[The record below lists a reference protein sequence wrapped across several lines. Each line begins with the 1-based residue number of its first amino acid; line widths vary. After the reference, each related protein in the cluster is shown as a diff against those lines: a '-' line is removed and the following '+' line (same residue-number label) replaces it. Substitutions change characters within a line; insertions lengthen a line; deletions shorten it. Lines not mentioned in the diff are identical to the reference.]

1 MAGIDNASKFRSKE
15 DEERLR
21 RQKAKAPTNIKRAKE
36 LAQQYSNPYK
46 FNNTV
51 TVTKRIDNE
60 KWYSGDKPTGRE
72 TYARIYQV
80 AGDDQNKLKE
90 LQGQWAEEISNPGS
104 VIYNPYAQATNT
116 KAINGLRELGIDVP
130 DKITDQWVDK
140 MWSQYGQYGR
150 QTTTSYGPSAPT
162 TKSTRE
168 NDIAYWVGTL
178 MDDKENTNLAEAQMK
193 SLYDEV
199 AYLTNQGYSDGEIM
213 KRVRNEFSR
222 KYNVLNNMDEKRMVG
237 DAVRLNR
244 AVNYSG
250 DDTIYGMIWAARND
264 GGTGDYFSDSI
275 NYAMGNG
282 KKYKADP
289 TSEAALDPS
298 NAEGYNPYGRGGT
311 MHELNMKYGLT
322 GVDSAWLEANR
333 SWLNDPEKADD
344 WRDLAKG
351 VENSDAATTEL
362 MALDQQLEKWVSS
375 GKSME
380 DIEAELSAL
389 IADGGEV
396 RYTDADGK
404 RQTVKLSTLSKM
416 EEKRALGTF
425 LEMGYGVDFTL
436 PNYIAKASDM
446 VAERDAAAA
455 TQVQEEEEKWYS
467 KLAGWFGDR
476 GSDVSRFLATLD
488 IGVGSHGDAIDSVL
502 DAEHGSMSTDDMLKK
517 YASNELGVELIGDLT
532 DGEREIVENVL
543 AQVEA
548 ATDFGSTDEERDA
561 AAAGIAVLQQL
572 VDQIAADPERR
583 DSYKAN
589 ESYTSVYER
598 QPEEPREGMAPM
610 AAEPTAYTGADGQP
624 VDPYSMPESQTY
636 EKMLQ
641 GGEWDTNALGWGY
654 SMSDNPT
661 AIEAELVEGILGI
674 FNGQKPTGLSKSW
687 YNEFSGLMN
696 NTNKAVQRTG
706 LSQGERDVHAAN
718 PELYDSRHA
727 YGTQVYDA
735 LMANQK
741 ALDDGAI
748 HPVDY
753 VKNLVVIS
761 AAAEAIGEAAG
772 GARATDEQAAE
783 VLAANNGELQ
793 TLVDSVNSVCA
804 QGQEAKAAAEAEVQ
818 QKIIGIVDAYA
829 AGEQLD
835 AKSETVMNS
844 ILSMDVSKAAA
855 DDSTYQD
862 ISAQVKDNLSMDNLL
877 RSGMTFTTG
886 SFENDMLMD
895 HADLQQ
901 SGALAYGQGVMMVVE
916 DMLDEDM
923 RLASACDMSLGE
935 YYEAHPERARSSE
948 QLMVEAQT
956 RYETTWNEFGNT
968 ISGLLAANQSLESEE
983 EEAKIST
990 VESLS
995 LKDTIGVIADKFG
1008 IQLEADLRKTGH
1020 FLSYAWRDQG
1030 QKKNAL
1036 MQQYGNDRAA
1046 YAADLNELE
1055 KEELTRLQ
1063 GVYDADATKGDMQF
1077 DEWTGQH
1084 AEGAHLRELRAMRE
1098 ANVDIFDIGMTV
1110 DEIRSGWGIEDVT
1123 GTMANIDALVEEH
1136 GSDADKFIVQSSAS
1150 LLNTG
1155 VMMAITAATGGG
1167 YVGSLAATAASA
1179 GASAHDRFQQTG
1191 NFDAALWS
1199 SVAEWGV
1206 NALIEKFGFDR
1217 YMPENIGGGN
1227 LATKIMHS
1235 KYILANQNLMQIV
1248 RSPESMSKVARGI
1261 FASGVQAVTD
1271 MGSEFLEE
1279 FSQGIVSA
1287 MADNFAYSK
1296 PYLLTAGQIGE
1307 AAKEGV
1313 MAMATAPILSL
1324 ASGNKLSFSDI
1335 TGNLVDSAKALL
1347 LPEHDGAILNASID
1361 FQSTRLAIQNSQD
1374 ALSQIEQSSENAA
1387 KKQAGADLQ
1396 AANAELAE
1404 AQAELAT
1411 VQEQEATAGAALD
1424 AANAEMNSGAPF
1436 TEELGKRMT
1445 AAAENVNKIKEHL
1458 AKVQQRVQAAAEHQA
1473 EAQQKYEDAKAAV
1486 QKMYD
1491 ELMQTAKAEAEQ
1503 MVTDLFF
1510 GGDSEAQ
1517 RAAMDRYR
1525 AACQQLMDAK
1535 ENLRIARADTEMFA
1549 RGTAQG
1555 DGLFTYYGEA
1565 LLEVEALT
1573 EEVAAAKAEVDA
1585 AYAGTGEAQMQAQQ
1599 STELDRAEQI
1609 AMQAAEAAAADPT
1622 SANKQ
1627 AQAEL
1632 AQAQVDAMRAK
1643 QAMDEKRTD
1652 IGRRLQSPR
1661 NADREAAVQEW
1672 NALQSEATAAAS
1684 EADRLQAEADMSDT
1698 QKNLRT
1704 AIENMQQYNDIDL
1717 TDESSENHEA
1727 AMDAYAELQ
1736 AASEDAE
1743 LEQALNGLSKA
1754 MENPENAEEITNA
1767 TRKVDELRSR
1777 KKENQSDQT
1786 PVKHIDD
1793 RTPFDVS
1800 DKSVQPF
1807 FNSNRE
1813 TFKDYVLAAAKII
1826 RSDVQNSTAAQ
1837 RIFVEGGAGNG
1848 MGSDQLVIGQARNTT
1863 ELIGKYMDISKWSWK
1878 KMGDY
1883 LDRFITA
1890 LETDKPLPN
1899 TVYIKRIE
1907 MMVDEALTDGYTDLE
1922 GIRVPPA
1929 YNYRAGKSA
1938 IDGRQYADTAYEN
1951 DNGESFYD
1959 MTGAGSPITPSLV
1972 EAAKDVSTAVRT
1984 QDGRYVLEVGN
1995 KFVYTDGN
2003 AENPQISEVVTLTVP
2018 DINPDLKKLLKET
2031 VYHAYDEGVYTDGV
2045 WETLH
2050 SIFERDTGA
2059 RDSVRRYDA
2068 RVSETGNGR
2077 TGGTAGGPA
2086 GGASGEG
2093 PGGVSP
2099 ESNIRAW
2106 RDTGA
2111 GFGDHRGPG
2120 RTGEVTTADRNPIE
2134 IMSDLTRSIQAGY
2147 NPGGEMSA
2155 GGRRMPRAVMAF
2167 YNHHAQ
2173 SITSRTSEAGDLA
2186 ISLHE
2191 FGHAVQDRLPGIHAN
2206 QQLINNLPQDVRN
2219 AYDPAEWDGEALAEF
2234 VVDYIFNRDEAV
2246 RMAGDQFVRDFEDAL
2261 RADRPLYNAIMDA
2274 SHQTELW
2281 NNADTGSKIGSMTKD
2296 SSDPRR
2302 GQIGNWLQ
2310 RTARRVETAVAD
2322 LTAPADL
2329 VSREFRQR
2337 ALYSM
2342 HASRRADVAL
2352 SRFLI
2357 DPQGRN
2363 IGQSLAERF
2372 YRAGVTEADQAEVS
2386 RYALARHALDRRAQ
2400 NKDVFDEHE
2409 FPTAELQQ
2417 YVADVEANNP
2427 NIVAGADALTSFWS
2441 DFMDAWWVQTGM
2453 IDADAVAEMRAM
2465 YPHYVPTFRVMD
2477 DNFKQYGGKSSRF
2490 QVRRAVEGGSSLEV
2504 IDPLVSIVKMTQQ
2517 MVSTVT
2523 QNQLM
2528 QAFHNEWRQGGLGFI
2543 ADDVT
2548 QQFRVQRN
2556 NTTALQNALDAI
2568 QATGADPA
2576 LMDDAYAAM
2585 LDLQERWIGTGQNYG
2600 PGIVSGVDENGNQFF
2615 YRINS
2620 KADGLFELLSGSANR
2635 NAAIIIPRVM
2645 RNFKNTF
2652 TKLTTSSNP
2661 LFALRNMKRDIQ
2673 TSVNTGTHS
2682 LTYADGMVRWI
2693 RAFGEVL
2700 AESETYRDWQAM
2712 GGGEHT
2718 RYNTELNTGE
2728 SGRTVRELG
2737 QGLMRGRVT
2746 RRGTFK
2752 TRKTALDRISNVMT
2766 WEGLNNAIENASRY
2780 VEYRFGR
2787 HDLNTDEGRVEAF
2800 MASQDVTTNFGT
2812 HGASKLIRN
2821 LSAIIPFMNA
2831 NIQGLNKNVHIIRDV
2846 FSSDQNVRRR
2856 AAPKAAKTM
2865 MNVALAAMLQYGL
2878 LKTFGGNEDDE
2889 DYALLSQEMRTGNL
2903 IIPIPKGVM
2912 DVLGDQ
2918 LGFDKPYIRIPIA
2931 QDLLAQGMY
2940 AASLDMVANTTG
2952 YTQMEVDL
2960 WKAAKS
2966 ILTDSIPDGT
2976 VFQAI
2981 SDAKNNRTWYGGEIE
2996 SEYMRRYSVTNRYD
3010 SDTPQSIVWAA
3021 QRLGVSPAKL
3031 DYLLN
3036 QYSGFAGKII
3046 MPLLGTGRLNGEDS
3060 LDERAKNLAYN
3071 VLKNYTIDPVSSND
3085 LSGNYTS
3092 AKDIISQIVA
3102 DGKAGKP
3109 MGNVAYKADAEEAY
3123 SAAEYLSEE
3132 FAAIDKE
3139 LAALWGDW
3147 NDIKASD
3154 LSDGD
3159 KARQMRDIRSNY
3171 IIPLQQDALAL
3182 YEEYKM
3188 QYIDNDWLALTIAGE
3203 FPWSLDRPILD

>member
-21 RQKAKAPTNIKRAKE
+21 RQKAKAPTNVKRAKE

-178 MDDKENTNLAEAQMK
+178 MEDKENTNLAEAQMK

-199 AYLTNQGYSDGEIM
+199 AYLTKQGYSDNEIV
-213 KRVRNEFSR
+213 KRVRNEFGS
-222 KYNVLNNMDEKRMVG
+222 KYNVLNKMDEERMVG
-237 DAVRLNR
+237 SAVRLNR
-244 AVNYSG
+244 AVDYSG
-250 DDTIYGMIWAARND
+250 DDTLYGMIWAARND
-264 GGTGDYFSDSI
+264 GGTGDYFNDSI

-380 DIEAELSAL
+380 DIEAELRAL

-455 TQVQEEEEKWYS
+455 TQVQEEEEKWYN
-467 KLAGWFGDR
+467 KLAGWFSDK

-488 IGVGSHGDAIDSVL
+488 IGVGSHGDVIDSVL

-583 DSYKAN
+583 DNYKAN

-624 VDPYSMPESQTY
+624 VDPYSMPEAQAY

-641 GGEWDTNALGWGY
+641 GGEWDTNAFGWGY
-654 SMSDNPT
+654 SISNNPE
-661 AIEAELVEGILGI
+661 AVEAELVDGILGI
-674 FNGQKPTGLSKSW
+674 FNGQKPTGLGKSW

-706 LSQGERDVHAAN
+706 LSQGERDVHAVN

-793 TLVDSVNSVCA
+793 ALVDSVNSVCA

-818 QKIIGIVDAYA
+818 QKIIGVVDAYA

-877 RSGMTFTTG
+877 RNGMTFTTG

-923 RLASACDMSLGE
+923 RLASACGMSLGE

-948 QLMVEAQT
+948 QLMTEAQT
-956 RYETTWNEFGNT
+956 RYETTWNEFGKT
-968 ISGLLAANQSLESEE
+968 ISGLLAANQSLEGEE

-1036 MQQYGNDRAA
+1036 MQQYGNDRTA

-1110 DEIRSGWGIEDVT
+1110 DEIRSGWGIEDVS
-1123 GTMANIDALVEEH
+1123 GTMVNIDALVAEH
-1136 GSDADKFIVQSSAS
+1136 GSDTDKFIYESGAS

-1155 VMMAITAATGGG
+1155 VMMAVTAATGGG
-1167 YVGSLAATAASA
+1167 YIGSLASTAASA
-1179 GASAHDRFQQTG
+1179 GASAHDRYQQTG

-1206 NALIEKFGFDR
+1206 NALIEKVGFDR

-1374 ALSQIEQSSENAA
+1374 ALSQIEQSSENVA
-1387 KKQAGADLQ
+1387 KKQAGEELA
-1396 AANAELAE
+1396 AANAELTD
-1404 AQAELAT
+1404 AQTELAT
-1411 VQEQEATAGAALD
+1411 VQSQQEAAGAALD

-1445 AAAENVNKIKEHL
+1445 AAADNVNKIKEHL

-1525 AACQQLMDAK
+1525 AACQKLMDAK

-1585 AYAGTGEAQMQAQQ
+1585 AYAETGEAQMQAQQ
-1599 STELDRAEQI
+1599 NADLTAAE
-1609 AMQAAEAAAADPT
+1609 EAAALAAEKAAASP
-1622 SANKQ
+1622 SNQSLQ

-1632 AQAQVDAMRAK
+1632 AQAQLNTIRAK
-1643 QAMDEKRTD
+1643 QTLDEKRTD
-1652 IGRRLQSPR
+1652 IGKRLQSPR
-1661 NADREAAVQEW
+1661 STDREAAVQEW
-1672 NALQSEATAAAS
+1672 KELQQVANDAVA
-1684 EADRLQAEADMSDT
+1684 EADRLQAEVDTTDT
-1698 QKNLRT
+1698 QKNLRS
-1704 AIENMQQYNDIDL
+1704 AIDNMKQYSNMDLMDEN
-1717 TDESSENHEA
+1717 SVNHEA
-1727 AMDAYAELQ
+1727 AVEAYNELLVAEDAVRIENAQRAMDEAYANMDASKPETVEAYREARKQYNFAIDNGNSMNYTNNGEVYENESKGLYGEDVLRTSGFEGEGSGSG
-1736 AASEDAE
+1736 ASVRGASAVSLYGDRRATGRQDARGDRGGRRIDGSVRYE
-1743 LEQALNGLSKA
+1743 STTGLADATATPEVFVQALADAKA
-1754 MENPENAEEITNA
+1754 ARPEDGHQVSPKEVTDIT
-1767 TRKVDELRSR
+1767 
-1777 KKENQSDQT
+1777 
-1786 PVKHIDD
+1786 
-1793 RTPFDVS
+1793 
-1800 DKSVQPF
+1800 
-1807 FNSNRE
+1807 
-1813 TFKDYVLAAAKII
+1813 
-1826 RSDVQNSTAAQ
+1826 
-1837 RIFVEGGAGNG
+1837 EGG
-1848 MGSDQLVIGQARNTT
+1848 MRPFLTSDQLAGFGIDPNGNITGVFKNPASKLRRVMDDMMLTAIQEGGDRLDCYAGDLFNTEASASQRVGT
-1863 ELIGKYMDISKWSWK
+1863 LVNKYAKYGFEPVAVVKYNAKYAESDKVQDIVF
-1878 KMGDY
+1878 
-1883 LDRFITA
+1883 FIH
-1890 LETDKPLPN
+1890 N
-1899 TVYIKRIE
+1899 
-1907 MMVDEALTDGYTDLE
+1907 
-1922 GIRVPPA
+1922 
-1929 YNYRAGKSA
+1929 GKSA
-1938 IDGRQYADTAYEN
+1938 AEIQADLANGDYEQY
-1951 DNGESFYD
+1951 
-1959 MTGAGSPITPSLV
+1959 SPEQLLALKQFGPEDY
-1972 EAAKDVSTAVRT
+1972 EAAM
-1984 QDGRYVLEVGN
+1984 QY
-1995 KFVYTDGN
+1995 
-2003 AENPQISEVVTLTVP
+2003 
-2018 DINPDLKKLLKET
+2018 
-2031 VYHAYDEGVYTDGV
+2031 
-2045 WETLH
+2045 
-2050 SIFERDTGA
+2050 
-2059 RDSVRRYDA
+2059 RDSLIEQRKP
-2068 RVSETGNGR
+2068 S
-2077 TGGTAGGPA
+2077 
-2086 GGASGEG
+2086 
-2093 PGGVSP
+2093 
-2099 ESNIRAW
+2099 IRAW

-2173 SITSRTSEAGDLA
+2173 SITSHTSEAGDLA

-2246 RMAGDQFVRDFEDAL
+2246 RMAGDQFVRDFEDVL
-2261 RADRPLYNAIMDA
+2261 RADRPLYNAIIDA

-2281 NNADTGSKIGSMTKD
+2281 NNADPESRMDAMIKNYSV
-2296 SSDPRR
+2296 DPRR
-2302 GQIGNWLQ
+2302 HEIGNWLSRQ
-2310 RTARRVETAVAD
+2310 LRKLDTGLFD
-2322 LTAPADL
+2322 YTAPAKL
-2329 VSREFRQR
+2329 VSRDFHRQ
-2337 ALYSM
+2337 ALYSA
-2342 HASRRADVAL
+2342 HARKRSDVVL
-2352 SRFLI
+2352 NQRLI
-2357 DPQGRN
+2357 DPSGRD
-2363 IGQSLAERF
+2363 IGQSLAERL
-2372 YRAGVTEADQAEVS
+2372 YDAGVGEADMNAIV
-2386 RYALARHALDRRAQ
+2386 RYSLARHALDRRAQ

-2441 DFMDAWWVQTGM
+2441 DFMDAWMVDTGL
-2453 IDADAVAEMRAM
+2453 IDRATIENMRAM
-2465 YPHYVPTFRVMD
+2465 YPHYVPTFRVVGE
-2477 DNFKQYGGKSSRF
+2477 NFNDFGGRRSTF
-2490 QVRRAVEGGSSLEV
+2490 QLREAVEGGSSLEV
-2504 IDPLVSIVKMTQQ
+2504 INPMISLVDQVQK
-2517 MVSTVT
+2517 VVNTVT
-2523 QNQLM
+2523 NNQLM
-2528 QAFHNEWRQGGLGFI
+2528 RAFHREMQRGGMGEIARLVPQREVARHTDINRAMAAFNTVVQGSNVDPDAVENMVRELAALEQRFI
-2543 ADDVT
+2543 A
-2548 QQFRVQRN
+2548 
-2556 NTTALQNALDAI
+2556 
-2568 QATGADPA
+2568 
-2576 LMDDAYAAM
+2576 
-2585 LDLQERWIGTGQNYG
+2585 TGQGAGTNV
-2600 PGIVSGVDENGNQFF
+2600 VSGVDEYGNRFF
-2615 YRINS
+2615 YEIYDRP
-2620 KADGLFELLSGSANR
+2620 LFNLMSGSVHVVSSVPESVR
-2635 NAAIIIPRVM
+2635 H
-2645 RNFKNTF
+2645 FKNTF
-2652 TKLTTSSNP
+2652 TALTTGSNP
-2661 LFALRNMKRDIQ
+2661 LFALRNAQRDFQ
-2673 TSVNTGTHS
+2673 ASVNTGTWA
-2682 LTYADGMVRWI
+2682 LTYADGMAKWIWALTEVFGNSESYQRWK
-2693 RAFGEVL
+2693 
-2700 AESETYRDWQAM
+2700 AM
-2712 GGGEHT
+2712 GGGSHSRFQSAMIDPADANKVARQVAQALLRGRRTLRGNFKVNET
-2718 RYNTELNTGE
+2718 ALNKVAQLVTMEKLNT
-2728 SGRTVRELG
+2728 
-2737 QGLMRGRVT
+2737 
-2746 RRGTFK
+2746 
-2752 TRKTALDRISNVMT
+2752 
-2766 WEGLNNAIENASRY
+2766 AIEDASRFA
-2780 VEYRFGR
+2780 EWRFGR
-2787 HDLNTDEGRVEAF
+2787 HDLNTEEGRMEAF
-2800 MASQDVTTNFGT
+2800 MRSQDVTTNFGT
-2812 HGASKLIRN
+2812 HGAYGWIQTLNKFV
-2821 LSAIIPFMNA
+2821 PFMNA
-2831 NIQGLNKNVHIIRDV
+2831 TLQGTSKDIHIVADL
-2846 FSSDQNVRRR
+2846 FGTD
-2856 AAPKAAKTM
+2856 AATRVEALPKASKIIMNNALVAAFQM
-2865 MNVALAAMLQYGL
+2865 ML
-2878 LKTFGGNEDDE
+2878 LKHFFTGEEDDE
-2889 DYALLSQEMRTGNL
+2889 DYALLNDAMKAGNL
-2903 IIPIPKGVM
+2903 IIPIPQGVREN
-2912 DVLGDQ
+2912 LEEFS
-2918 LGFDKPYIRIPIA
+2918 GFSKPYIRIPLA
-2931 QDLLAQGMY
+2931 QGTLHQGMY
-2940 AASLDMVANTTG
+2940 AVFLDSFANVAD
-2952 YTQMEVDL
+2952 YSPLEVDL
-2960 WKAAKS
+2960 MTTVMQIAAEGVP
-2966 ILTDSIPDGT
+2966 TDGT
-2976 VFQAI
+2976 IFQAI
-2981 SDAKNNRTWYGGEIE
+2981 MDAKNNKTWYGKAIE
-2996 SEYMRRYSVTNRYD
+2996 SSYMQQGSEYNRYKEGT
-3010 SDTPQSIVWAA
+3010 SQAVINLARAIGT
-3021 QRLGVSPAKL
+3021 SPAKL

-3036 QYSGFAGKII
+3036 QYSGIVGKVAS
-3046 MPLLGTGRLNGEDS
+3046 PLLSGEGTKGLLN
-3060 LDERAKNLAYN
+3060 N
-3071 VLKNYTIDPVSSND
+3071 VLSAYTIDPVDSND
-3085 LSGNYTS
+3085 LSDNFT
-3092 AKDIISQIVA
+3092 AAMELIDQTVT
-3102 DGKAGKP
+3102 DGKPTHEG
-3109 MGNVAYKADAEEAY
+3109 
-3123 SAAEYLSEE
+3123 
-3132 FAAIDKE
+3132 
-3139 LAALWGDW
+3139 
-3147 NDIKASD
+3147 
-3154 LSDGD
+3154 
-3159 KARQMRDIRSNY
+3159 
-3171 IIPLQQDALAL
+3171 
-3182 YEEYKM
+3182 
-3188 QYIDNDWLALTIAGE
+3188 
-3203 FPWSLDRPILD
+3203 

>member
-1 MAGIDNASKFRSKE
+1 MAGFDSASKFRSKE

-21 RQKAKAPTNIKRAKE
+21 RQKAKAPTNVKRAKE

-90 LQGQWAEEISNPGS
+90 LQSQWAEEISNPGS

-150 QTTTSYGPSAPT
+150 QTTTSYGPAAPT

-178 MDDKENTNLAEAQMK
+178 MEDKENTNLAEAQMK

-213 KRVRNEFSR
+213 KRVRNEFSS

-264 GGTGDYFSDSI
+264 GGTGDYFNDSI

-362 MALDQQLEKWVSS
+362 MALDQQLEEWVSS

-404 RQTVKLSTLSKM
+404 RQTIKLSTLSKM

-455 TQVQEEEEKWYS
+455 TQVQEEEEKWYN
-467 KLAGWFGDR
+467 KLAGWFDDR

-583 DSYKAN
+583 DNYKAN

-610 AAEPTAYTGADGQP
+610 AAEPTAYIGADGQP
-624 VDPYSMPESQTY
+624 VDPFSMPEAQSY

-654 SMSDNPT
+654 SISNNPE
-661 AIEAELVEGILGI
+661 AVEAELVEGILGI
-674 FNGQKPTGLSKSW
+674 FNGEKPTGLSKSW
-687 YNEFSGLMN
+687 YNEFYGLMN

-706 LSQGERDVHAAN
+706 LSQGERDVHAVS

-818 QKIIGIVDAYA
+818 QKIIGVVDAYA

-844 ILSMDVSKAAA
+844 ILSMDVSMAAA

-923 RLASACDMSLGE
+923 RLASACGMSLGE

-948 QLMVEAQT
+948 QLMAEAQT

-968 ISGLLAANQSLESEE
+968 ISGLLATNQSLEGEE

-1036 MQQYGNDRAA
+1036 MQQYGNDRTA

-1136 GSDADKFIVQSSAS
+1136 GSDADKFIVQSGVS
-1150 LLNTG
+1150 LLNTA
-1155 VMMAITAATGGG
+1155 VMMAITALGGG
-1167 YVGSLAATAASA
+1167 GIAGSLAATAATA
-1179 GASAHDRFQQTG
+1179 GASAHDRYQQTG

-1206 NALIEKFGFDR
+1206 NALIEKVGFDR

-1296 PYLLTAGQIGE
+1296 PYLLTAGQIGD

-1361 FQSTRLAIQNSQD
+1361 FQSTRLAVQNSQD
-1374 ALSQIEQSSENAA
+1374 ALSQIEQSSENVA
-1387 KKQAGADLQ
+1387 KKQAGEELA
-1396 AANAELAE
+1396 AANAELTD
-1404 AQAELAT
+1404 AQTELAT
-1411 VQEQEATAGAALD
+1411 VQSQQEAAGAALD

-1445 AAAENVNKIKEHL
+1445 AAADNVNKIKEHL

-1525 AACQQLMDAK
+1525 AACQKLMDAK

-1585 AYAGTGEAQMQAQQ
+1585 AYAETGEAQMQAQQ
-1599 STELDRAEQI
+1599 STELARAEQI
-1609 AMQAAEAAAADPT
+1609 AMQAAEAAAADPA

-1661 NADREAAVQEW
+1661 SADREAAAQEW

-1684 EADRLQAEADMSDT
+1684 EADRLQAEADMSDA

-1777 KKENQSDQT
+1777 KKESQPDQA

-1800 DKSVQPF
+1800 DRSVQPF

-1848 MGSDQLVIGQARNTT
+1848 MGSDQIVIGQARNTT

-1907 MMVDEALTDGYTDLE
+1907 MMVNEALTDGYTDLE

-1959 MTGAGSPITPSLV
+1959 MTGAGSPITPGLV
-1972 EAAKDVSTAVRT
+1972 EAARDVSTAVRT

-2003 AENPQISEVVTLTVP
+2003 TENPQISEVVTLTVP
-2018 DINPDLKKLLKET
+2018 DINPDLEKLLKET

-2068 RVSETGNGR
+2068 RVSEAGNGR

-2086 GGASGEG
+2086 GGAFGEG

-2106 RDTGA
+2106 RDTGV

-2261 RADRPLYNAIMDA
+2261 RADRPLYDAIMDA

-2310 RTARRVETAVAD
+2310 RTARRVETAIAD

-2465 YPHYVPTFRVMD
+2465 YPHYVPTFRVMGE
-2477 DNFKQYGGKSSRF
+2477 NFNQYGGQSSRF
-2490 QVRRAVEGGSSLEV
+2490 EVRRAVEGGSSLEV

-2528 QAFHNEWRQGGLGFI
+2528 QAFHNEMRQGGLGFI

-2556 NTTALQNALDAI
+2556 DTTALQNALDAI

-2600 PGIVSGVDENGNQFF
+2600 PGIVSGVDENGNNFF
-2615 YRINS
+2615 YRI
-2620 KADGLFELLSGSANR
+2620 KDKDLFNLLSGSANR
-2635 NAAIIIPRVM
+2635 NGDMGAILRTVRDI
-2645 RNFKNTF
+2645 KNVF
-2652 TKLTTSSNP
+2652 TKMTTGSNP
-2661 LFALRNMKRDIQ
+2661 LFALKNMQRDIQ
-2673 TSVNTGTHS
+2673 ASVNTGTHS
-2682 LTYADGMVRWI
+2682 LTYADGMVRWV

-2700 AESETYRDWQAM
+2700 AGSETYRDWQAM

-2737 QGLMRGRVT
+2737 QGMMRGRVT

-2812 HGASKLIRN
+2812 HGASGTIKVLN
-2821 LSAIIPFMNA
+2821 QVVPFMNA
-2831 NIQGLNKNVHIIRDV
+2831 TIQGLNKDVNIMRDV

-2856 AAPKAAKTM
+2856 AAPKAAKTL
-2865 MNVALAAMLQYGL
+2865 MNTALTAMLQYGL
-2878 LKTFGGNEDDE
+2878 LKAFGGNEDDE

-2903 IIPIPKGVM
+2903 IIPIPKDAIDM
-2912 DVLGDQ
+2912 LGDQ
-2918 LGFDKPYIRIPIA
+2918 IGFDKPYIRIPIA
-2931 QDLLAQGMY
+2931 QGPLAQGMY

-3010 SDTPQSIVWAA
+3010 SDTPQSIVWVA

-3046 MPLLGTGRLNGEDS
+3046 MPLLGTGRLNGEGGF
-3060 LDERAKNLAYN
+3060 DERAKNLAYN

-3159 KARQMRDIRSNY
+3159 KARQMRDIRRNY

>member
-1 MAGIDNASKFRSKE
+1 MAGFDSASKFRSKE

-21 RQKAKAPTNIKRAKE
+21 RQKAKAPTNVKRAKE

-80 AGDDQNKLKE
+80 AGDDQDKLKE

-150 QTTTSYGPSAPT
+150 QTTTSYGPAAPT

-178 MDDKENTNLAEAQMK
+178 MEDKENTNLAEAQMK

-213 KRVRNEFSR
+213 KRVRNEFSS

-311 MHELNMKYGLT
+311 MHELQMKYGVT
-322 GVDSAWLEANR
+322 SFTRDWVDKNRAAILSDPDGYKDVEAILDGIENQEKAVAEVEELDKWLEKQVAGGKTLEEITASLEALVKTGSN
-333 SWLNDPEKADD
+333 KAGTVKIPT
-344 WRDLAKG
+344 LK
-351 VENSDAATTEL
+351 
-362 MALDQQLEKWVSS
+362 K
-375 GKSME
+375 ME
-380 DIEAELSAL
+380 DKRYAGTYLDLS
-389 IADGGEV
+389 D
-396 RYTDADGK
+396 T
-404 RQTVKLSTLSKM
+404 
-416 EEKRALGTF
+416 
-425 LEMGYGVDFTL
+425 VDFTL

-455 TQVQEEEEKWYS
+455 TQVQEEE
-467 KLAGWFGDR
+467 AGTLQKIGDWFADKGR
-476 GSDVSRFLATLD
+476 DVSRFLATLD

-502 DAEHGSMSTDDMLKK
+502 DAEHGSMSTDDILKK
-517 YASNELGVELIGDLT
+517 YASNELGVELIGDLQ
-532 DGEREIVENVL
+532 DGERQIVEDVL

-548 ATDFGSTDEERDA
+548 ATDFGSTDEEREA

-572 VDQIAADPERR
+572 VDQIAANPERR
-583 DSYKAN
+583 DNYKAN

-598 QPEEPREGMAPM
+598 QPEDPREGMAPM

-624 VDPYSMPESQTY
+624 VDPYSMPEAQSY

-641 GGEWDTNALGWGY
+641 GGEWDTNAFGWGY
-654 SMSDNPT
+654 SISNNPE
-661 AIEAELVEGILGI
+661 AVEAELVDGILGI
-674 FNGQKPTGLSKSW
+674 FNGQKPTGLGKSW

-706 LSQGERDVHAAN
+706 LSQGERDVHAVN

-793 TLVDSVNSVCA
+793 ALVDSVNSVCA

-818 QKIIGIVDAYA
+818 QKIIGVVDAYA

-923 RLASACDMSLGE
+923 RLASACGMSLGE

-948 QLMVEAQT
+948 QLMTEAQT
-956 RYETTWNEFGNT
+956 RYETTWNEFGKT
-968 ISGLLAANQSLESEE
+968 ISGLLAANQSLEGEE

-1036 MQQYGNDRAA
+1036 MQQYGNDRTA

-1136 GSDADKFIVQSSAS
+1136 GSDADKFIYEIGVS

-1155 VMMAITAATGGG
+1155 VMMAVTAATGGG
-1167 YVGSLAATAASA
+1167 SLVGSLAATAVDA
-1179 GASAHDRFQQTG
+1179 GSNAYERYQRTG

-1206 NALIEKFGFDR
+1206 NALIEKVGFDR

-1296 PYLLTAGQIGE
+1296 PYLLTAGQIGD

-1387 KKQAGADLQ
+1387 KKQAGEELT
-1396 AANAELAE
+1396 AANAELTD
-1404 AQAELAT
+1404 AQTELAT
-1411 VQEQEATAGAALD
+1411 VQSQQEAAGAALD

-1436 TEELGKRMT
+1436 TEELGKRM
-1445 AAAENVNKIKEHL
+1445 AAAADNVNKIKEHL
-1458 AKVQQRVQAAAEHQA
+1458 TKVQQRVQAAAEHQA
-1473 EAQQKYEDAKAAV
+1473 EAQQKYEYAKAAV

-1535 ENLRIARADTEMFA
+1535 NNLRGAKANAELYS
-1549 RGTAQG
+1549 RGTNLG
-1555 DGLFTYYGEA
+1555 DGAFDYYGNA

-1573 EEVAAAKAEVDA
+1573 EEVAVAKAEVDA
-1585 AYAGTGEAQMQAQQ
+1585 AYAETGEAQMQAQQ
-1599 STELDRAEQI
+1599 STELARAEQI
-1609 AMQAAEAAAADPT
+1609 AMQAAEAAAADPA

-1661 NADREAAVQEW
+1661 SADREAAAQEW

-1684 EADRLQAEADMSDT
+1684 EADRLQAEADMSDA

-1777 KKENQSDQT
+1777 KKESQPDQA

-1800 DKSVQPF
+1800 DRSVQPF

-1813 TFKDYVLAAAKII
+1813 TFKDYVLVAAKII

-1848 MGSDQLVIGQARNTT
+1848 MGSDQIVIGQARNTT

-1907 MMVDEALTDGYTDLE
+1907 MMVNEALTDGYTDLE

-1959 MTGAGSPITPSLV
+1959 MTGAGSPITPGLV
-1972 EAAKDVSTAVRT
+1972 EAARDVSTAVRT

-2003 AENPQISEVVTLTVP
+2003 TENPQISEVVTLTVP
-2018 DINPDLKKLLKET
+2018 DINPDLEKLLKET

-2068 RVSETGNGR
+2068 RVSEAGNGR

-2086 GGASGEG
+2086 GGAFGEG

-2106 RDTGA
+2106 RDTGV

-2191 FGHAVQDRLPGIHAN
+2191 FGHAVQDRLPGVHAN

-2261 RADRPLYNAIMDA
+2261 RADRPLYDAIMDA

-2281 NNADTGSKIGSMTKD
+2281 NNADPESRMDAMIKNYSV
-2296 SSDPRR
+2296 DPRR
-2302 GQIGNWLQ
+2302 HEIGNWLSRQ
-2310 RTARRVETAVAD
+2310 LRKLDTGLFD
-2322 LTAPADL
+2322 YTAPAKL
-2329 VSREFRQR
+2329 VSRDFHRQ
-2337 ALYSM
+2337 ALYSA
-2342 HASRRADVAL
+2342 HARKRSDVVL
-2352 SRFLI
+2352 NQRLI
-2357 DPQGRN
+2357 DPSGRD
-2363 IGQSLAERF
+2363 IGQSLAERL
-2372 YRAGVTEADQAEVS
+2372 YDAGVGEADMNAIV
-2386 RYALARHALDRRAQ
+2386 RYSLARHALDRRAQ

-2441 DFMDAWWVQTGM
+2441 DFMDAWMVDTGL
-2453 IDADAVAEMRAM
+2453 IDRATIENMRAM
-2465 YPHYVPTFRVMD
+2465 YPHYVPTFRVVGE
-2477 DNFKQYGGKSSRF
+2477 NFNDFGGRRSTF
-2490 QVRRAVEGGSSLEV
+2490 QLREAVEGGSSLEV
-2504 IDPLVSIVKMTQQ
+2504 INPMISLVDQVQK
-2517 MVSTVT
+2517 VVNTVT
-2523 QNQLM
+2523 NNQLM
-2528 QAFHNEWRQGGLGFI
+2528 RAFHREMQRGGMGEIARLVPQREVARHTDINRAMAAFNTVVQGSNVDPDAVENMVRELAALEQRFI
-2543 ADDVT
+2543 A
-2548 QQFRVQRN
+2548 
-2556 NTTALQNALDAI
+2556 
-2568 QATGADPA
+2568 
-2576 LMDDAYAAM
+2576 
-2585 LDLQERWIGTGQNYG
+2585 TGQGAGTNV
-2600 PGIVSGVDENGNQFF
+2600 VSGVDEYGNRFF
-2615 YRINS
+2615 YEIYDRP
-2620 KADGLFELLSGSANR
+2620 LFNLMSGSVHVVSSVPESFR
-2635 NAAIIIPRVM
+2635 H
-2645 RNFKNTF
+2645 FKNTF
-2652 TKLTTSSNP
+2652 TALTTGSNP
-2661 LFALRNMKRDIQ
+2661 LFALRNAQRDFQ
-2673 TSVNTGTHS
+2673 ASVNTGTWA
-2682 LTYADGMVRWI
+2682 LTYADGMAKWIWALTEVFGNSESYQRWK
-2693 RAFGEVL
+2693 
-2700 AESETYRDWQAM
+2700 AM
-2712 GGGEHT
+2712 GGGSHSRFQSAMIDPADANKVARQVAQALLRGRRTLRGNFKVNET
-2718 RYNTELNTGE
+2718 ALNKVAQLVTMEKLNT
-2728 SGRTVRELG
+2728 
-2737 QGLMRGRVT
+2737 
-2746 RRGTFK
+2746 
-2752 TRKTALDRISNVMT
+2752 
-2766 WEGLNNAIENASRY
+2766 AIEDASRFA
-2780 VEYRFGR
+2780 EWRFGR
-2787 HDLNTDEGRVEAF
+2787 HDLNTEEGRMEAF
-2800 MASQDVTTNFGT
+2800 MRSQDVTTNFGT
-2812 HGASKLIRN
+2812 HGAYGWIQTLNKFV
-2821 LSAIIPFMNA
+2821 PFMNA
-2831 NIQGLNKNVHIIRDV
+2831 TLQGTSKDIHIVADL
-2846 FSSDQNVRRR
+2846 FGTD
-2856 AAPKAAKTM
+2856 AATRVEALPKASKIIMNNALVAAFQM
-2865 MNVALAAMLQYGL
+2865 ML
-2878 LKTFGGNEDDE
+2878 LKHFFTGEEDDE
-2889 DYALLSQEMRTGNL
+2889 DYALLNDAMKAGNL
-2903 IIPIPKGVM
+2903 IIPIPQGVREN
-2912 DVLGDQ
+2912 LEEFS
-2918 LGFDKPYIRIPIA
+2918 GFSKPYIRIPLA
-2931 QDLLAQGMY
+2931 QGTLHQGMY
-2940 AASLDMVANTTG
+2940 AVFLDSFANVAD
-2952 YTQMEVDL
+2952 YSPLEVDL
-2960 WKAAKS
+2960 MTTVMQIAAEGVP
-2966 ILTDSIPDGT
+2966 TDGT
-2976 VFQAI
+2976 IFQAI
-2981 SDAKNNRTWYGGEIE
+2981 MDAKNNKTWYGKAIE
-2996 SEYMRRYSVTNRYD
+2996 SSYMQQGSEYNRYKEGT
-3010 SDTPQSIVWAA
+3010 SQAVINLARAIGT
-3021 QRLGVSPAKL
+3021 SPAKL

-3036 QYSGFAGKII
+3036 QYSGIVGKVAS
-3046 MPLLGTGRLNGEDS
+3046 PLLSGEGTKGLLN
-3060 LDERAKNLAYN
+3060 N
-3071 VLKNYTIDPVSSND
+3071 VLSAYTIDPVDSND
-3085 LSGNYTS
+3085 LSDNFT
-3092 AKDIISQIVA
+3092 AAMELIDQTVT
-3102 DGKAGKP
+3102 DGKR
-3109 MGNVAYKADAEEAY
+3109 GNPLGNLAYGIDAEAAYDEAVYLQKYFQAAYKEAN
-3123 SAAEYLSEE
+3123 
-3132 FAAIDKE
+3132 
-3139 LAALWGDW
+3139 ALWAERREISNLAGMS
-3147 NDIKASD
+3147 K
-3154 LSDGD
+3154 GEQ
-3159 KARQMRDIRSNY
+3159 AREMRKIRKEINAIY
-3171 IIPLQQDALAL
+3171 EDALA
-3182 YEEYKM
+3182 EFDPFKM
-3188 QYIDNDWLALTIAGE
+3188 QYVNNDFLAMDAFKELIGYATKS
-3203 FPWSLDRPILD
+3203 SLD

>member
-21 RQKAKAPTNIKRAKE
+21 RQKAKAPTNVKQAKE

-130 DKITDQWVDK
+130 DTITDQWVDNL
-140 MWSQYGQYGR
+140 WAQYGQDKR
-150 QTTTSYGPSAPT
+150 DTTTGYGPAAPT
-162 TKSTRE
+162 KTSTRE
-168 NDIAYWVGTL
+168 NNIAYWAKVL

-213 KRVRNEFSR
+213 KRVRNEFNS
-222 KYNVLNNMDEKRMVG
+222 KYNMLNNMDEQRMVG

-264 GGTGDYFSDSI
+264 GGTGDYFNDSI

-311 MHELNMKYGLT
+311 MHELQMKYGVT
-322 GVDSAWLEANR
+322 SFTRDWVDKNRAAILSDPDGYKDVEAILDGIENQEKAVAEVEELDKWLE
-333 SWLNDPEKADD
+333 KQ
-344 WRDLAKG
+344 
-351 VENSDAATTEL
+351 V
-362 MALDQQLEKWVSS
+362 
-375 GKSME
+375 
-380 DIEAELSAL
+380 
-389 IADGGEV
+389 
-396 RYTDADGK
+396 ADGK
-404 RQTVKLSTLSKM
+404 TLEEITASLEALVKTGSNKAGTIKVPTLKKM
-416 EEKRALGTF
+416 EDKRYAGTY
-425 LEMGYGVDFTL
+425 LDLSDTVDFTL

-455 TQVQEEEEKWYS
+455 TQVQEEEEKWYN

-548 ATDFGSTDEERDA
+548 ATDFGSTDEEREA

-624 VDPYSMPESQTY
+624 VDPYSMPEAQSY

-641 GGEWDTNALGWGY
+641 GGEWDTNAFGWGY
-654 SMSDNPT
+654 SISNNPK
-661 AIEAELVEGILGI
+661 AIEDELVEGILGI

-793 TLVDSVNSVCA
+793 ALVDSVNSVCA

-818 QKIIGIVDAYA
+818 QKIIGVVDAYA

-835 AKSETVMNS
+835 TKSETVMNS
-844 ILSMDVSKAAA
+844 ILGMDVSKVAA

-923 RLASACDMSLGE
+923 RLASACGMSLGE

-948 QLMVEAQT
+948 QLMTEAQT
-956 RYETTWNEFGNT
+956 RYETTWNEFGKT
-968 ISGLLAANQSLESEE
+968 ISGLLAANQSLDGEE

-1036 MQQYGNDRAA
+1036 MQQYGNDRTA

-1110 DEIRSGWGIEDVT
+1110 DEIRSGWGIEDVS
-1123 GTMANIDALVEEH
+1123 GTMANIDALVAEH
-1136 GSDADKFIVQSSAS
+1136 GSDTDKFIYESGAS

-1155 VMMAITAATGGG
+1155 VMMAVTAATGGG
-1167 YVGSLAATAASA
+1167 YVGSLASTAVSA
-1179 GASAHDRFQQTG
+1179 GASAHDRYQQTS

-1206 NALIEKFGFDR
+1206 NALIEKVGFDR

-1296 PYLLTAGQIGE
+1296 PYLLTAGQIGD

-1445 AAAENVNKIKEHL
+1445 AAADNMNKIKEHL

-1473 EAQQKYEDAKAAV
+1473 EAQQKYEDTKAAV

-1535 ENLRIARADTEMFA
+1535 NNLRGAKANAELYS
-1549 RGTAQG
+1549 RGTNLG
-1555 DGLFTYYGEA
+1555 DGAFDYYGNA

-1585 AYAGTGEAQMQAQQ
+1585 VYAETGEAQMQAQQ
-1599 STELDRAEQI
+1599 STDLARAEQI

-1622 SANKQ
+1622 NANKQ

-1684 EADRLQAEADMSDT
+1684 EADRLQAEVDTTDT
-1698 QKNLRT
+1698 QKNLRS
-1704 AIENMQQYNDIDL
+1704 AIDNMKQYSNIDL
-1717 TDESSENHEA
+1717 MDENSANHEA
-1727 AMDAYAELQ
+1727 AVEAYNELLVAEDAVRIENAQRAMDEAYAKMDASKPETVEAYREARKQYNFAIDNENSVNYTNNGEVYENESKGLYGEDVLGTSGFEGEGSGSGAPVRGTSAVSLYGDRRAAGRQDARGDRSGRRVDGSVRYKSTTGITDVSATPEAYVQALEAGKAARPEDGHQVSPHSVEDVAKHGLRPFLTGDQLAGFAVEPNGNITGVFKNPASKLRRVMDDMMLTAIQEGGDRLDCYAGDLFNTEASASQRVGTLVNKYAKYGFEPVAVVKYNAKYAE
-1736 AASEDAE
+1736 
-1743 LEQALNGLSKA
+1743 
-1754 MENPENAEEITNA
+1754 
-1767 TRKVDELRSR
+1767 
-1777 KKENQSDQT
+1777 
-1786 PVKHIDD
+1786 
-1793 RTPFDVS
+1793 S
-1800 DKSVQPF
+1800 DKVQDIVF
-1807 FNSNRE
+1807 FIHN
-1813 TFKDYVLAAAKII
+1813 
-1826 RSDVQNSTAAQ
+1826 
-1837 RIFVEGGAGNG
+1837 
-1848 MGSDQLVIGQARNTT
+1848 
-1863 ELIGKYMDISKWSWK
+1863 
-1878 KMGDY
+1878 
-1883 LDRFITA
+1883 
-1890 LETDKPLPN
+1890 
-1899 TVYIKRIE
+1899 
-1907 MMVDEALTDGYTDLE
+1907 
-1922 GIRVPPA
+1922 
-1929 YNYRAGKSA
+1929 GKSA
-1938 IDGRQYADTAYEN
+1938 AEIQADLANGDYEQY
-1951 DNGESFYD
+1951 
-1959 MTGAGSPITPSLV
+1959 
-1972 EAAKDVSTAVRT
+1972 
-1984 QDGRYVLEVGN
+1984 
-1995 KFVYTDGN
+1995 
-2003 AENPQISEVVTLTVP
+2003 
-2018 DINPDLKKLLKET
+2018 
-2031 VYHAYDEGVYTDGV
+2031 
-2045 WETLH
+2045 
-2050 SIFERDTGA
+2050 
-2059 RDSVRRYDA
+2059 
-2068 RVSETGNGR
+2068 
-2077 TGGTAGGPA
+2077 
-2086 GGASGEG
+2086 
-2093 PGGVSP
+2093 SP
-2099 ESNIRAW
+2099 EQLLALKQFGPEDYESAMQYRDNLIEQRKPSIRAW

-2261 RADRPLYNAIMDA
+2261 RADRPLYDAIMDA

-2400 NKDVFDEHE
+2400 NRDVFDEHE

-2427 NIVAGADALTSFWS
+2427 NVVAGADALTSFWS

-2556 NTTALQNALDAI
+2556 DTTALQNALDAI

-2600 PGIVSGVDENGNQFF
+2600 PGIVSGVDENGNNFF
-2615 YRINS
+2615 YRI
-2620 KADGLFELLSGSANR
+2620 KDKDLFNLLSGSANR
-2635 NAAIIIPRVM
+2635 NGDMGAILRTVRDI
-2645 RNFKNTF
+2645 KNVF
-2652 TKLTTSSNP
+2652 TKMTTGSNP
-2661 LFALRNMKRDIQ
+2661 LFALKNMQRDIQ
-2673 TSVNTGTHS
+2673 ASVNTGTHS
-2682 LTYADGMVRWI
+2682 LTYADGMVRWV

-2700 AESETYRDWQAM
+2700 AGSETFRDWQAM

-2718 RYNTELNTGE
+2718 RYNTELNAGE

-2752 TRKTALDRISNVMT
+2752 TQKTALDRISNVMT

-2787 HDLNTDEGRVEAF
+2787 HDLSTDEGRVEAF

-2812 HGASKLIRN
+2812 HGASGTIKVLN
-2821 LSAIIPFMNA
+2821 QVVPFMNA
-2831 NIQGLNKNVHIIRDV
+2831 TIQGLNKDVNIIRDV

-2856 AAPKAAKTM
+2856 AAPKAAKTL
-2865 MNVALAAMLQYGL
+2865 MNTALTAMLQYGL
-2878 LKTFGGNEDDE
+2878 LKAFGGNEDDE
-2889 DYALLSQEMRTGNL
+2889 DYALLNQEMRTGNL
-2903 IIPIPKGVM
+2903 IIPIPKGAM
-2912 DVLGDQ
+2912 DVLGDL

-2931 QDLLAQGMY
+2931 QGPLAQGMY

-3021 QRLGVSPAKL
+3021 QKLGVSPAKL

-3046 MPLLGTGRLNGEDS
+3046 MPLISGNRFTGDMS
-3060 LDERAKNLAYN
+3060 LTESAKNLAYN

-3102 DGKAGKP
+3102 DGKAGMP

-3159 KARQMRDIRSNY
+3159 KARQMRDIRRNY

>member
-21 RQKAKAPTNIKRAKE
+21 RQKAKAPTDINRARE
-36 LAQQYSNPYK
+36 LAKQYSNPHK
-46 FNNTV
+46 FSNTV
-51 TVTKRIDNE
+51 TTKQTVREDR
-60 KWYSGDKPTGRE
+60 WYSGDKPTARE
-72 TYARIYQV
+72 TYARMYQV
-80 AGDDQNKLKE
+80 AGNDQNKMKE
-90 LQGQWAEEISNPGS
+90 LQGQYAQEISNPGS

-130 DKITDQWVDK
+130 DVITDQWVDK
-140 MWSQYGQYGR
+140 MWGQYGQYGR

-168 NDIAYWVGTL
+168 NDIAYWVSTL
-178 MDDKENTNLAEAQMK
+178 MEDKEDTNLAEAQMK

-199 AYLTNQGYSDGEIM
+199 AYLTKQGYSDNEIV
-213 KRVRNEFSR
+213 KRVRNEFGS
-222 KYNVLNNMDEKRMVG
+222 KYNVLNKMDEERMVG
-237 DAVRLNR
+237 SAVRLNR
-244 AVNYSG
+244 AVDYSG
-250 DDTIYGMIWAARND
+250 DDTLYGMIWAARND
-264 GGTGDYFSDSI
+264 GGTGDYFTDAV

-289 TSEAALDPS
+289 TSEAALDPTS
-298 NAEGYNPYGRGGT
+298 PDYNPYGRGGT
-311 MHELNMKYGLT
+311 MHELQMKYG
-322 GVDSAWLEANR
+322 VDKFDRDWLDKNR
-333 SWLNDPEKADD
+333 ATILSDPDGYKDIEKIQGSIEDYEKATAE
-344 WRDLAKG
+344 LA
-351 VENSDAATTEL
+351 EL
-362 MALDQQLEKWVSS
+362 DKWVEKQIAR
-375 GKSME
+375 GATAEDINAELDALIKAGGDEYGLIKVPTLKKME
-380 DIEAELSAL
+380 DKRYAGTYLGL
-389 IADGGEV
+389 AD
-396 RYTDADGK
+396 A
-404 RQTVKLSTLSKM
+404 
-416 EEKRALGTF
+416 
-425 LEMGYGVDFTL
+425 VDFTMPGYL
-436 PNYIAKASDM
+436 DKVADKI
-446 VAERDAAAA
+446 AERDVGAV
-455 TQVQEEEEKWYS
+455 VQEEENEQREAS
-467 KLAGWFGDR
+467 KLGKWLSEAGAG
-476 GSDVSRFLATLD
+476 VSRFFASMD
-488 IGVGSHGDAIDSVL
+488 IGIGSHGDAIDSVL
-502 DAEHGSMSTDDMLKK
+502 DAEHGSMSTDDMVKK
-517 YASNELGVELIGDLT
+517 YASSQLGVELTGDLQ
-532 DGEREIVENVL
+532 DGEREIVESVL
-543 AQVEA
+543 EQIDA
-548 ATDFGSTDEERDA
+548 ATKFGASKEEREA
-561 AAAGIAVLQQL
+561 AAAGIAVLDQL
-572 VDQIAADPERR
+572 VGQIAADPERR

-589 ESYTSVYER
+589 ESYTSVYDK
-598 QPEEPREGMAPM
+598 QPEELREGMAPM
-610 AAEPTAYTGADGQP
+610 TAEPMAYTSADGQP
-624 VDPYSMPESQTY
+624 VDPYSMPEAGAY
-636 EKMLQ
+636 EQMLQ

-654 SMSDNPT
+654 SMSNNPT

-696 NTNKAVQRTG
+696 NTNKAVRPTG
-706 LSQGERDVHAAN
+706 LSQGERDIHAAN
-718 PELYDSRHA
+718 PELYDSRHM
-727 YGTQVYDA
+727 YGSQVYDA

-741 ALDDGAI
+741 ALDDGAL

-772 GARATDEQAAE
+772 GARATDELAAE

-793 TLVDSVNSVCA
+793 AMLDSANGIAA

-818 QKIIGIVDAYA
+818 QKIIGVVDAYA

-835 AKSETVMNS
+835 MKSETVMNS
-844 ILSMDVSKAAA
+844 ILSMDISQTAA

-862 ISAQVKDNLSMDNLL
+862 ISAQVKDSLSMDNLL

-886 SFENDMLMD
+886 DFETDMLMD

-901 SGALAYGQGVMMVVE
+901 SGALVYGQGVMMVVE

-923 RLASACDMSLGE
+923 RLASACGMTLGE

-948 QLMVEAQT
+948 QMLAEAQT
-956 RYETTWNEFGNT
+956 RYDTTWNEFGKT
-968 ISGLLAANQSLESEE
+968 ISGLTAANQKLEGNEE
-983 EEAKIST
+983 GAKIST

-1020 FLSYAWRDQG
+1020 FLNYAWRDQG

-1036 MQQYGNDRAA
+1036 MQQYGNDRTA
-1046 YAADLNELE
+1046 YNADLNELE
-1055 KEELTRLQ
+1055 KGELTRLQ
-1063 GVYDADATKGDMQF
+1063 GVYENDASKGDMQF
-1077 DEWTGQH
+1077 YEWVKQHPEGQN
-1084 AEGAHLRELRAMRE
+1084 LRELQAMRE
-1098 ANVDIFDIGMTV
+1098 ASVDIFDIGMTV
-1110 DEIRSGWGIEDVT
+1110 DEIKSGWGIADVT

-1136 GSDADKFIVQSSAS
+1136 GSDADKFIVQSGVS

-1155 VMMAITAATGGG
+1155 LMMATTALGGG
-1167 YVGSLAATAASA
+1167 GIAGSLAATAANA

-1206 NALIEKFGFDR
+1206 NVIIEKIGFDR
-1217 YMPENIGGGN
+1217 YMPEGIGGGN
-1227 LATKIMHS
+1227 LATKMMHS
-1235 KYILANQNLMQIV
+1235 KYILATQNLAQIV

-1261 FASGVQAVTD
+1261 FAAGIQGLVDA
-1271 MGSEFLEE
+1271 GSEFMEE

-1296 PYLLTAGQIGE
+1296 PYLLTAKQFGE
-1307 AAKEGV
+1307 AAKEGI
-1313 MAMATAPILSL
+1313 MAAVTAPILSL
-1324 ASGNKLSFSDI
+1324 ASGNKISFSDAA
-1335 TGNLVDSAKALL
+1335 GNLIDSAQALL
-1347 LPEHDGAILNASID
+1347 LPEHDGAILNDAID

-1374 ALSQIEQSSENAA
+1374 ALNQIEQSSENAA

-1424 AANAEMNSGAPF
+1424 AANAEMNNGQPF
-1436 TEELGKRMT
+1436 TEELSKRMV
-1445 AAAENVNKIKEHL
+1445 AAAENVNKVREHL
-1458 AKVQQRVQAAAEHQA
+1458 AKVQQRVQAASDKQA

-1503 MVTDLFF
+1503 LVTDMFF

-1525 AACQQLMDAK
+1525 TACQKLMDAK
-1535 ENLRIARADTEMFA
+1535 NNLRIARADSEMFA
-1549 RGTAQG
+1549 RGTTQG
-1555 DGLFTYYGEA
+1555 DGLFEYFGEA

-1585 AYAGTGEAQMQAQQ
+1585 AYAATGEAQMQAQQ
-1599 STELDRAEQI
+1599 NADLARAEQV

-1627 AQAEL
+1627 AQAKL

-1661 NADREAAVQEW
+1661 TADREAAVQEW
-1672 NALQSEATAAAS
+1672 NVLQSEATAAAS

-1777 KKENQSDQT
+1777 KKESQPNQA

-1800 DKSVQPF
+1800 DKNMQPF

-1813 TFKDYVLAAAKII
+1813 TFKDYVLATAKII

-1907 MMVDEALTDGYTDLE
+1907 MMVNEALTDGYTDLE

-1929 YNYRAGKSA
+1929 YNYRAGKTA

-1972 EAAKDVSTAVRT
+1972 EAAKDISAAVHTR
-1984 QDGRYVLEVGN
+1984 DGRYVLEVGN

-2018 DINPDLKKLLKET
+2018 DINPDLEKLLKET

-2050 SIFERDTGA
+2050 SIFERDTGS
-2059 RDSVRRYDA
+2059 RDSVRHYDA
-2068 RVSETGNGR
+2068 RVSEAGSGR
-2077 TGGTAGGPA
+2077 AGGAAGGPA
-2086 GGASGEG
+2086 GGASGKG

-2120 RTGEVTTADRNPIE
+2120 RTGEVTIADRNPIE

-2191 FGHAVQDRLPGIHAN
+2191 FGHAVQDRLPGVHAN

-2219 AYDPAEWDGEALAEF
+2219 AYDPAEWDGEAFAEF

-2261 RADRPLYNAIMDA
+2261 RADRPLYNAVMDA

-2281 NNADTGSKIGSMTKD
+2281 NNADIGSKVGSMTKD

-2310 RTARRVETAVAD
+2310 RTARRIETAVAD
-2322 LTAPADL
+2322 LTAPADM
-2329 VSREFRQR
+2329 VSRDFRRR
-2337 ALYSM
+2337 ALYAM

-2357 DPQGRN
+2357 DPNGRN

-2386 RYALARHALDRRAQ
+2386 RYALARHALDRRMQ

-2409 FPTAELQQ
+2409 FPTAELEA
-2417 YVADVEANNP
+2417 YVANAPD

-2465 YPHYVPTFRVMD
+2465 YPHYVPTFRVMGE
-2477 DNFKQYGGKSSRF
+2477 NFNQYGGQSSRF

-2528 QAFHNEWRQGGLGFI
+2528 QAFHNEMRQGGLGFI

-2556 NTTALQNALDAI
+2556 DTTALQNALDAI
-2568 QATGADPA
+2568 RDAGADPA

-2600 PGIVSGVDENGNQFF
+2600 PNVVSGMDENGNRFF
-2615 YRINS
+2615 YQIKDR
-2620 KADGLFELLSGSANR
+2620 DLFRLLSGTANR
-2635 NAAIIIPRVM
+2635 SADMGSILRVA

-2652 TKLTTSSNP
+2652 TALTTSSNP
-2661 LFALRNMKRDIQ
+2661 LFALKNMQRDIQ
-2673 TSVNTGTHS
+2673 ASVNTGTHS
-2682 LTYADGMVRWI
+2682 LTYAGGVARMVGALYDI
-2693 RAFGEVL
+2693 ATGNQTF
-2700 AESETYRDWQAM
+2700 RDWQAM

-2718 RYNTELNTGE
+2718 RFSTELGDDA
-2728 SGRTVRELG
+2728 GRTTRNLAR
-2737 QGLMRGRVT
+2737 GLMRGRET
-2746 RRGTFK
+2746 RRGEF
-2752 TRKTALDRISNVMT
+2752 RNRSTAGDRIMNVLT
-2766 WEGLNNAIENASRY
+2766 WEKLNNAVENASRY
-2780 VEYRFGR
+2780 MEYKYGR
-2787 HDLNTDEGRVEAF
+2787 HDLTSDEGRREAF

-2812 HGASKLIRN
+2812 HGASGVIRVLN
-2821 LSAIIPFMNA
+2821 QVVPFMNA
-2831 NIQGLNKNVHIIRDV
+2831 TIQGLNKDINIIRDIA
-2846 FSSDQNVRRR
+2846 SGDQNLRRQ
-2856 AAPKAAKTM
+2856 AMPKLAKTV
-2865 MNVALAAMLQYGL
+2865 MNTALTAMLQYGL
-2878 LKTFGGNEDDE
+2878 LKMFGGDEDDE
-2889 DYALLSQEMRTGNL
+2889 DYALLSQEMRLGNL
-2903 IIPIPKGVM
+2903 IIPIPKAAM
-2912 DVLGDQ
+2912 EVLGDQ
-2918 LGFDKPYIRIPIA
+2918 IGFDKPYIRIPM
-2931 QDLLAQGMY
+2931 AQGPMAQSAY
-2940 AASLDMVANTTG
+2940 AMMLDTVSNVSG
-2952 YTQMEVDL
+2952 YTEMEIDL
-2960 WKAAKS
+2960 WKAAKT
-2966 ILTDSIPDGT
+2966 ILTDVIPDGT
-2976 VFQAI
+2976 VFQGLI
-2981 SDAKNNRTWYGGEIE
+2981 DARNNRTWYGGEIE
-2996 SEYMRRYSVTNRYD
+2996 SEYQRNYSVENRYD
-3010 SDTPQSIVWAA
+3010 ADTPQMFVAIGK
-3021 QRLGVSPAKL
+3021 RLGVSPAKL
-3031 DYLLN
+3031 EYLAN
-3036 QYSGFAGKII
+3036 QYTGFAGKLMI
-3046 MPLLGTGRLNGEDS
+3046 PFASRDRFNPDADWSLGTAG
-3060 LDERAKNLAYN
+3060 KNVAYS

-3085 LSGNYTS
+3085 LSSSYST
-3092 AKDIISQIVA
+3092 AKDTINQIVA

-3109 MGNVAYKADAEEAY
+3109 MNNLGYTVDADEAFG
-3123 SAAEYLSEE
+3123 AAQYLSKE
-3132 FAAIDKE
+3132 FAALDKE
-3139 LAALWGDW
+3139 ISALWGEY
-3147 NDIKASD
+3147 NDIKASNLD
-3154 LSDGD
+3154 DGE
-3159 KARQMRDIRSNY
+3159 KARQMRALRRDQ
-3171 IIPLQQDALAL
+3171 IIPLQQDAMAL
-3182 YEEYKM
+3182 YEEFKM
-3188 QYIDNDWLALTIAGE
+3188 QYIDCDTLAMEIAGL
-3203 FPWSLDRPILD
+3203 FPWGLDRPTLD

>member
-1 MAGIDNASKFRSKE
+1 MVGIDNASKFRSKE

-21 RQKAKAPTNIKRAKE
+21 RQKAKAPTNVKRAKE

-90 LQGQWAEEISNPGS
+90 LQGQWVEEISNPGS

-140 MWSQYGQYGR
+140 MWSQYGQDKR
-150 QTTTSYGPSAPT
+150 DTTTGYGPAAPT
-162 TKSTRE
+162 KTSTRE
-168 NDIAYWVGTL
+168 NNIAYWAKVL
-178 MDDKENTNLAEAQMK
+178 MDDKKNTNLAEAQMK

-199 AYLTNQGYSDGEIM
+199 AYLTNQGYSDSEIM
-213 KRVRNEFSR
+213 KRVRNEFSS
-222 KYNVLNNMDEKRMVG
+222 KYNVLNDMDEKRMVG

-264 GGTGDYFSDSI
+264 GGTGDYFNDSI

-311 MHELNMKYGLT
+311 MHELQMKYGVT
-322 GVDSAWLEANR
+322 SFTRDWVDKNRAAILSDPDGYKDVEAILDGIENQEKAVAEVEELDKWLE
-333 SWLNDPEKADD
+333 KQ
-344 WRDLAKG
+344 
-351 VENSDAATTEL
+351 V
-362 MALDQQLEKWVSS
+362 
-375 GKSME
+375 
-380 DIEAELSAL
+380 
-389 IADGGEV
+389 
-396 RYTDADGK
+396 ADGK
-404 RQTVKLSTLSKM
+404 TLEEITASLEALVKTGSNKAGTVKIPTLKKM
-416 EEKRALGTF
+416 EDKRYAGTY
-425 LEMGYGVDFTL
+425 LDLSDTVDFTL

-455 TQVQEEEEKWYS
+455 TQVQEEEEKWYN

-548 ATDFGSTDEERDA
+548 ATDFGSTDEEREA

-624 VDPYSMPESQTY
+624 VDPYSMPEAQAY

-661 AIEAELVEGILGI
+661 AVEAELVEGILGI

-696 NTNKAVQRTG
+696 NTNKVVQRTG

-753 VKNLVVIS
+753 IKNLVVIS

-772 GARATDEQAAE
+772 GVRATDEQAAE

-818 QKIIGIVDAYA
+818 QKIIGVVDAYA

-835 AKSETVMNS
+835 TKSETVMNS

-923 RLASACDMSLGE
+923 RLASACGMSLGE

-948 QLMVEAQT
+948 QLMAEAQT
-956 RYETTWNEFGNT
+956 RYETTWNEFGKT
-968 ISGLLAANQSLESEE
+968 ISGLLATNQSLDGEE

-1030 QKKNAL
+1030 RKKNAL
-1036 MQQYGNDRAA
+1036 MQQYGNDRTA

-1123 GTMANIDALVEEH
+1123 GTMANIDALVAEH
-1136 GSDADKFIVQSSAS
+1136 GSDTDKFIYESGVS

-1155 VMMAITAATGGG
+1155 VMMATTALGGGG
-1167 YVGSLAATAASA
+1167 YIGSLASTAASA
-1179 GASAHDRFQQTG
+1179 GASAHDRYQQTG

-1206 NALIEKFGFDR
+1206 NALIEKVGFDR

-1374 ALSQIEQSSENAA
+1374 ALNQIEQSSENAA
-1387 KKQAGADLQ
+1387 KKQAGEDLA
-1396 AANAELAE
+1396 AANTELTD
-1404 AQAELAT
+1404 AQTELAT
-1411 VQEQEATAGAALD
+1411 VQSQQEAAGAALD

-1445 AAAENVNKIKEHL
+1445 AAADNVNKIKEHL

-1535 ENLRIARADTEMFA
+1535 NNLRGAKANAELYS
-1549 RGTAQG
+1549 RGTNLG
-1555 DGLFTYYGEA
+1555 DGAFDYYGNA

-1573 EEVAAAKAEVDA
+1573 EEVATAKAEVDA
-1585 AYAGTGEAQMQAQQ
+1585 AYAETGEAQMQTQQ
-1599 STELDRAEQI
+1599 SADLARAEQI

-1622 SANKQ
+1622 NANKQ

-1643 QAMDEKRTD
+1643 QSMDEKRTD

-1684 EADRLQAEADMSDT
+1684 EADRLQAEVDTTDT
-1698 QKNLRT
+1698 QKNLRS
-1704 AIENMQQYNDIDL
+1704 AIDNMKQYSNIDL
-1717 TDESSENHEA
+1717 MDENSANHEA
-1727 AMDAYAELQ
+1727 AVEAYNELLVAEDAVRIENAQRAMDEAYAKMDASKPETVEAYREARKQYNFAIDNENSVNYTNNGEVYENESKGLYGEDVLGTSGFEGEGSGSGAPVRGTSAVSLYGDRRAAGRQDARGDRSGRRVDGSVRYKSTTGITDVSATPEAYVQALEAGKAARPEDGHQVSPHSVEDVAKHGLRPFLTGDQLAGFAVEPNGNITGVFKNPASKLRRVMDDMMLTAIQEGGDRLDCYAGDLFNTEASASQRVGTLVNKYAKYGFEPVAVVKYNAKYAE
-1736 AASEDAE
+1736 
-1743 LEQALNGLSKA
+1743 
-1754 MENPENAEEITNA
+1754 
-1767 TRKVDELRSR
+1767 
-1777 KKENQSDQT
+1777 
-1786 PVKHIDD
+1786 
-1793 RTPFDVS
+1793 S
-1800 DKSVQPF
+1800 DKVQDIVF
-1807 FNSNRE
+1807 FIHN
-1813 TFKDYVLAAAKII
+1813 
-1826 RSDVQNSTAAQ
+1826 
-1837 RIFVEGGAGNG
+1837 
-1848 MGSDQLVIGQARNTT
+1848 
-1863 ELIGKYMDISKWSWK
+1863 
-1878 KMGDY
+1878 
-1883 LDRFITA
+1883 
-1890 LETDKPLPN
+1890 
-1899 TVYIKRIE
+1899 
-1907 MMVDEALTDGYTDLE
+1907 
-1922 GIRVPPA
+1922 
-1929 YNYRAGKSA
+1929 GKSA
-1938 IDGRQYADTAYEN
+1938 AEIQADLANGDYEQY
-1951 DNGESFYD
+1951 
-1959 MTGAGSPITPSLV
+1959 
-1972 EAAKDVSTAVRT
+1972 
-1984 QDGRYVLEVGN
+1984 
-1995 KFVYTDGN
+1995 
-2003 AENPQISEVVTLTVP
+2003 
-2018 DINPDLKKLLKET
+2018 
-2031 VYHAYDEGVYTDGV
+2031 
-2045 WETLH
+2045 
-2050 SIFERDTGA
+2050 
-2059 RDSVRRYDA
+2059 
-2068 RVSETGNGR
+2068 
-2077 TGGTAGGPA
+2077 
-2086 GGASGEG
+2086 
-2093 PGGVSP
+2093 SP
-2099 ESNIRAW
+2099 EQLLALKQFGPEDYESAMQYRDNLIEQRKPSIRAW

-2261 RADRPLYNAIMDA
+2261 RADRPLYDAIMDA

-2400 NKDVFDEHE
+2400 NRDVFDEHE

-2427 NIVAGADALTSFWS
+2427 NVVAGADALTSFWS

-2556 NTTALQNALDAI
+2556 DTTALQNALDAI

-2600 PGIVSGVDENGNQFF
+2600 PGIVSGVDENGNNFF
-2615 YRINS
+2615 YRI
-2620 KADGLFELLSGSANR
+2620 KDKDLFNLLSGSANR
-2635 NAAIIIPRVM
+2635 NGDMGAILRTVRDI
-2645 RNFKNTF
+2645 KNVF
-2652 TKLTTSSNP
+2652 TKMTTGSNP
-2661 LFALRNMKRDIQ
+2661 LFALKNMQRDIQ
-2673 TSVNTGTHS
+2673 ASVNTGTHS
-2682 LTYADGMVRWI
+2682 LTYADGMVRWV

-2700 AESETYRDWQAM
+2700 AGSETFRDWQAM

-2718 RYNTELNTGE
+2718 RYNTELNAGE

-2752 TRKTALDRISNVMT
+2752 TQKTALDRISNVMT

-2787 HDLNTDEGRVEAF
+2787 HDLSTDEGRVEAF

-2812 HGASKLIRN
+2812 HGASGTIKVLN
-2821 LSAIIPFMNA
+2821 QVVPFMNA
-2831 NIQGLNKNVHIIRDV
+2831 TIQGLNKDVNIIRDV

-2856 AAPKAAKTM
+2856 AAPKAAKTL
-2865 MNVALAAMLQYGL
+2865 MNTALTAMLQYGL
-2878 LKTFGGNEDDE
+2878 LKAFGGNEDDE
-2889 DYALLSQEMRTGNL
+2889 DYALLNQEMRTGNL
-2903 IIPIPKGVM
+2903 IIPIPKGAM
-2912 DVLGDQ
+2912 DVLGDL

-2931 QDLLAQGMY
+2931 QGPLAQGMY

-3021 QRLGVSPAKL
+3021 QKLGVSPAKL

-3046 MPLLGTGRLNGEDS
+3046 MPLISGNRFTGDMS
-3060 LDERAKNLAYN
+3060 LTESAKNLAYN

-3102 DGKAGKP
+3102 DGKAGMP

-3159 KARQMRDIRSNY
+3159 KARQMRDIRRNY